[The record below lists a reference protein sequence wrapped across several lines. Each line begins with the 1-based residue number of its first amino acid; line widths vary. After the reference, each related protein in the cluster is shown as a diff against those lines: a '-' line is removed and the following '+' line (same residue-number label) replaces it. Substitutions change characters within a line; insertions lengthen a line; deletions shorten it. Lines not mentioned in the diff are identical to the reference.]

1 MVSLRLWLAGSPWRL
16 SGGWLLL
23 AGLAAAAGED
33 AWRRP
38 WLPVLLALVLAEV
51 LWGGL
56 WWQLAP
62 SHDWPLH
69 RARRRPALP
78 YVQPASPAGR
88 LLGWPEPG
96 AAAAVLRAGLPLA
109 ALAALLAVPVGPQAL
124 ALTGAVVLLV
134 LLAMAAHQAGLAGLA
149 GWLYVLV
156 TATLPYAL
164 GVFVRGQWPPA
175 PQGAFLLGLGLGLS
189 LLARSLAPGA
199 TAAPGSRLGRLLIA
213 AAGYVAVTAVL
224 LVGGRL
230 LAAGVVGLLA
240 VAPLLILARA
250 DGREPAAA
258 QPWMLA
264 AVLVSSAAL
273 GFGIG

>member
-1 MVSLRLWLAGSPWRL
+1 VVSLRLWLAGSPWRL

-23 AGLAAAAGED
+23 AGLIAAAGQD

-38 WLPVLLALVLAEV
+38 YLPALLALVLAEV

-56 WWQLAP
+56 WWQLVP
-62 SHDWPLH
+62 SHHWPLH

-109 ALAALLAVPVGPQAL
+109 GLAALLAVLVGAQAL
-124 ALTGAVVLLV
+124 ALTGAVLLIV
-134 LLAMAAHQAGLAGLA
+134 LLAMAARQAGLAGLT
-149 GWLYVLV
+149 GWLFVLV
-156 TATLPYAL
+156 TATLPFAL
-164 GVFVRGQWPPA
+164 GVFLRGQWPPA
-175 PQGAFLLGLGLGLS
+175 PQGPFLLGLGLGFS
-189 LLARSLAPGA
+189 LLARSLAPGVID
-199 TAAPGSRLGRLLIA
+199 TPGSRLGRLLV
-213 AAGYVAVTAVL
+213 AAGGFVAIIAL
-224 LVGGRL
+224 FLAGGRL

-264 AVLVSSAAL
+264 TVLVSSAGL

>member
-1 MVSLRLWLAGSPWRL
+1 L
-16 SGGWLLL
+16 SGGWLLV
-23 AGLAAAAGED
+23 AGLVAAAGQD

-38 WLPVLLALVLAEV
+38 FLPALLALVLAEV

-56 WWQLAP
+56 WWQLVP

-96 AAAAVLRAGLPLA
+96 AAAAVLRAGLPLT
-109 ALAALLAVPVGPQAL
+109 ALAALLAVSIGAQAL
-124 ALTGAVVLLV
+124 ALTGAVLLIV
-134 LLAMAAHQAGLAGLA
+134 LLAMAARQAGLVGLT
-149 GWLYVLV
+149 GWLFVLV
-156 TATLPYAL
+156 TATLPFAL
-164 GVFVRGQWPPA
+164 GVFLRGQWPPA
-175 PQGAFLLGLGLGLS
+175 PQGAFLLGLGLGFS

-199 TAAPGSRLGRLLIA
+199 IDTPGSRLGRLLV
-213 AAGYVAVTAVL
+213 AAGGFVAVIAVFL
-224 LVGGRL
+224 AGGRL
-230 LAAGVVGLLA
+230 LAAGAVGLLA

-264 AVLVSSAAL
+264 TVLVSSAGL